1 MHAKIDL
8 LGPVQ
13 VRVADRICIPSG
25 VRLQCAL
32 ALLAIR
38 PREVI
43 QRDELIEE
51 LGLNE
56 TTKDT
61 INALHAHVRRLRQW
75 LDTEGAT
82 SNILQT
88 AGRSG
93 YFLDIHRRD
102 VDAHLF
108 IDAVNEAVT
117 LQNKVPSIAVAMLE
131 NALAQWRGAPLTAMS
146 ESVRAQ
152 GFLRE
157 LNSHK
162 ELAQE
167 VLLDCYLALQRYQK
181 AAVVAHQFTLEMP
194 YNEKIWESHIVAL
207 RMLGRHAEAAHVFR
221 QVQKLLYDELRV
233 APSKSLRSA
242 LTDTR
247 WATA

>member
-75 LDTEGAT
+75 LDNEGAT
-82 SNILQT
+82 SNILQSGPLRLFSRYPPPRC
-88 AGRSG
+88 GRASI
-93 YFLDIHRRD
+93 YRRR
-102 VDAHLF
+102 
-108 IDAVNEAVT
+108 
-117 LQNKVPSIAVAMLE
+117 K
-131 NALAQWRGAPLTAMS
+131 
-146 ESVRAQ
+146 
-152 GFLRE
+152 
-157 LNSHK
+157 
-162 ELAQE
+162 
-167 VLLDCYLALQRYQK
+167 
-181 AAVVAHQFTLEMP
+181 
-194 YNEKIWESHIVAL
+194 
-207 RMLGRHAEAAHVFR
+207 
-221 QVQKLLYDELRV
+221 
-233 APSKSLRSA
+233 
-242 LTDTR
+242 
-247 WATA
+247 

>member
-75 LDTEGAT
+75 LDNEGAT

-93 YFLDIHRRD
+93 YFRYPPPRCGRASIYRRR
-102 VDAHLF
+102 
-108 IDAVNEAVT
+108 
-117 LQNKVPSIAVAMLE
+117 K
-131 NALAQWRGAPLTAMS
+131 
-146 ESVRAQ
+146 
-152 GFLRE
+152 
-157 LNSHK
+157 
-162 ELAQE
+162 
-167 VLLDCYLALQRYQK
+167 
-181 AAVVAHQFTLEMP
+181 
-194 YNEKIWESHIVAL
+194 
-207 RMLGRHAEAAHVFR
+207 
-221 QVQKLLYDELRV
+221 
-233 APSKSLRSA
+233 
-242 LTDTR
+242 
-247 WATA
+247 

>member
-1 MHAKIDL
+1 MGLTKPGSCRGLIDARQNRSA
-8 LGPVQ
+8 GT
-13 VRVADRICIPSG
+13 RSG
-25 VRLQCAL
+25 TGRRPNLHPIRVRLQCAL

-131 NALAQWRGAPLTAMS
+131 NALAQWRARP
-146 ESVRAQ
+146 
-152 GFLRE
+152 
-157 LNSHK
+157 
-162 ELAQE
+162 
-167 VLLDCYLALQRYQK
+167 
-181 AAVVAHQFTLEMP
+181 
-194 YNEKIWESHIVAL
+194 
-207 RMLGRHAEAAHVFR
+207 
-221 QVQKLLYDELRV
+221 
-233 APSKSLRSA
+233 
-242 LTDTR
+242 
-247 WATA
+247 